1 MIEKN
6 SLTLRKVFNDFD
18 KSKKGYMVLK
28 DFKEMAQK
36 VVKQITDD
44 EALIAFRMIDYD
56 GRDTISY
63 PKLEKYFCLMN
74 DLEGKDFK

>member
-1 MIEKN
+1 MAPQTSR
-6 SLTLRKVFNDFD
+6 SLGILYVVLVLTGVGVF
-18 KSKKGYMVLK
+18 L
-28 DFKEMAQK
+28 FKEMAQK

>member
-1 MIEKN
+1 
-6 SLTLRKVFNDFD
+6 
-18 KSKKGYMVLK
+18 MVLK

-63 PKLEKYFCLMN
+63 TKLEKYFCLMN